1 MISKSEEI
9 FWDIDIKNLTVS
21 QLKHTGC
28 SRMEIFLC
36 VSAKKTNIYWSISSS
51 VQVWYDDVL
60 DEPLV
65 REDQVVA
72 VGVEEY
78 ELAGLVE
85 GPQAYPVLE
94 VDRRLP

>member
-1 MISKSEEI
+1 MK
-9 FWDIDIKNLTVS
+9 
-21 QLKHTGC
+21 
-28 SRMEIFLC
+28 
-36 VSAKKTNIYWSISSS
+36 SSS
-51 VQVWYDDVL
+51 IQVWNDDVL

-65 REDQVVA
+65 CEDQVVS
-72 VGVEEY
+72 VGVEED